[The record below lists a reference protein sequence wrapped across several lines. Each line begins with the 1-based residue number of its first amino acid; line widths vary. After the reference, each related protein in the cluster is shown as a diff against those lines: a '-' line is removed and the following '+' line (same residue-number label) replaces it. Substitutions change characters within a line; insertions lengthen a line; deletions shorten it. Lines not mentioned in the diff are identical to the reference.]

1 MKLKVLHSIPVS
13 VSADDLIN
21 DIKNDKKQPVSKRI
35 RNETKN
41 AVKEVNRFINA
52 SAVYK
57 EIPITSENGS
67 VKLDDDI
74 SIRSKKLTHLLRSCD
89 KAVVFI
95 VTIGSEVEQMIKQK
109 MKSQPHYGYLLD
121 AAASLAAEAAAE
133 YVNNSITQNLFN
145 NGERSTLRYSPGYCD
160 WPLTEQKKL
169 FKILVNDKLDIQ
181 LSDQCLMSPRKSIS
195 AIIGISSNGSPGF
208 IKNICKICNKYDCP
222 YRRTS

>member
-1 MKLKVLHSIPVS
+1 MELKIIQSIPVS
-13 VSADDLIN
+13 ISHDDLID
-21 DIKNDKKQPVSKRI
+21 DIKNDKGQPVSKRI

-41 AVKEVNRFINA
+41 AVKEVNRLINA
-52 SAVYK
+52 KAVYK

-67 VKLDDDI
+67 VTLDDDI
-74 SIRSKKLTHLLRSCD
+74 SIQSKKLTHLLRSCD

-95 VTIGSEVEQMIKQK
+95 VTIGSEVEQMINRE
-109 MKSQPHYGYLLD
+109 MNNQPHYGYLLD

-133 YVNNSITQNLFN
+133 YVNDSIVQNLFN
-145 NGERSTLRYSPGYCD
+145 DGERTTLRYSPGYCD

-169 FKILVNDKLDIQ
+169 FKILLNDELDIQ

-195 AIIGISSNGSPGF
+195 AIVGISSNGSQGF
-208 IKNICKICNKYDCP
+208 IKNICKICKKYDCP

>member
-1 MKLKVLHSIPVS
+1 MKLKFLHSIPVS
-13 VSADDLIN
+13 VSADDLID
-21 DIKNDKKQPVSKRI
+21 DIRNDKRHPVSKRI
-35 RNETKN
+35 RNDTKN
-41 AVKEVNRFINA
+41 AVKEVNRLINA
-52 SAVYK
+52 KAVYK

-67 VKLDDDI
+67 VTLDEDI
-74 SIRSKKLTHLLRSCD
+74 NIRSKRLNYVLRSCD

-95 VTIGSEVEQMIKQK
+95 VTIGSEVEEMIERK

-133 YVNNSITQNLFN
+133 YVNDLIVKNMFN
-145 NGERSTLRYSPGYCD
+145 DGEQTTLRYSPGYCD

-169 FKILVNDKLDIQ
+169 FKILLNDEIDIQ

-195 AIIGISSNGSPGF
+195 AIIGISSNGSQGF
-208 IKNICKICNKYDCP
+208 IKNICKICNRYDCP